1 MEKAY
6 ENLKK
11 QEQQLEEN
19 LSHISEEVKGTAPP
33 IRLPAAIGTVL
44 HFCDAPSSISCNST
58 YTLERQ
64 MSICRGNGGT
74 LSERDTFLD
83 GTRQY

>member
-33 IRLPAAIGTVL
+33 FRLPAAV
-44 HFCDAPSSISCNST
+44 
-58 YTLERQ
+58 
-64 MSICRGNGGT
+64 
-74 LSERDTFLD
+74 
-83 GTRQY
+83 